1 MYIYVYICIYLT
13 CVDIQGNFL
22 GIPYLSLYTSNL
34 AKLKH
39 LQDFEGLYKLP
50 RKKWTCFLKSKYLY
64 QLLFLLL
71 CPTLYLCM
79 RLWHIMRKN
88 ERSKQ
93 LWKIFLCWKCWQLYL
108 SITISLKKWRFIVLM
123 DIKGNV

>member
-50 RKKWTCFLKSKYLY
+50 RKKMD
-64 QLLFLLL
+64 LFFE
-71 CPTLYLCM
+71 
-79 RLWHIMRKN
+79 I
-88 ERSKQ
+88 E
-93 LWKIFLCWKCWQLYL
+93 IFV
-108 SITISLKKWRFIVLM
+108 SIVVFVTVPYFVFVYALVTYYEKKRT
-123 DIKGNV
+123 

>member
-39 LQDFEGLYKLP
+39 VQDFEGLYKLP
-50 RKKWTCFLKSKYLY
+50 RKKWTCFLESKYLY
-64 QLLFLLL
+64 QLLFFGTVPYFVCEKL
-71 CPTLYLCM
+71 
-79 RLWHIMRKN
+79 R
-88 ERSKQ
+88 
-93 LWKIFLCWKCWQLYL
+93 KIFLC
-108 SITISLKKWRFIVLM
+108 
-123 DIKGNV
+123 